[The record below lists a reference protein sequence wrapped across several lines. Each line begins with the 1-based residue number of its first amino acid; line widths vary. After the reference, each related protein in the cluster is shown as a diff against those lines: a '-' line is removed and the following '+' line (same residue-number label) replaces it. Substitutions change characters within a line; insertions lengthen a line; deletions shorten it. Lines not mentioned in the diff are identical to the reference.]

1 MSLVAPNVPEKRA
14 GSVGQ
19 LCYTGLGF
27 LQEVSTEKE
36 EDFRQTML
44 TCSFKSNFI
53 SWHYLAE
60 IPCNG
65 IEVNSYINVVD
76 PKRNSFLT

>member
-1 MSLVAPNVPEKRA
+1 MSLVAPNFPEKRA

-19 LCYTGLGF
+19 LCYTELGF
-27 LQEVSTEKE
+27 WQEVSTEKK

-53 SWHYLAE
+53 SWNYLAE

-65 IEVNSYINVVD
+65 IEFNSYISDVD
-76 PKRNSFLT
+76 PKKEYFLT